1 MDNLQHTIPVRNWL
15 NAHTQPLLISGPCSV
30 ETEEQFVQTAKQL
43 AATGRVHLLRGGL
56 WKPRTRP
63 NSFEGVG
70 AIGLS
75 WMVNAKNETGLPITT
90 EVATAE
96 HVEICL
102 KHGVDVLWIGARTTV
117 NPFSVQEIADALKG
131 VDIPVIVKNP
141 VNPDLQLWIGALERI
156 YQSGVKKIV
165 AMHRGFSHFGDSIY
179 RNKPMWEIPIALKT
193 QYPELSIFCDPSHIC
208 GRRDLLLQVAQKALD
223 LGMDGLMLESH
234 LTPDMAWSDAKQQVT
249 PFALI
254 ELLDQLQV
262 RTAST
267 DDRNFVNELHALRSR
282 IDKVDEEIIQLI
294 AKRMNITGE
303 LGRYKKDH
311 NITILQVDRWKE
323 IIETRT
329 MLADKLGLTRE
340 FIMNYLEQL
349 HKESIRT
356 QTRIMNDDA
365 GGVPNRDNTTNT
377 TSF

>member
-1 MDNLQHTIPVRNWL
+1 MKSLEHIVPVRYWL
-15 NAHTQPLLISGPCSV
+15 KSDLNPLLISGPCSV
-30 ETEEQFVQTAKQL
+30 ETETQFMETARQL
-43 AATGRVHLLRGGL
+43 AAGGCVSLLRGGL

-63 NSFEGVG
+63 NAFEGVG
-70 AIGLS
+70 AVGLE
-75 WMVNAKNETGLPITT
+75 WMVNAKKETGLPITT

-96 HVEICL
+96 HVELCL
-102 KHGVDVLWIGARTTV
+102 KHEVDVLWIGARTTV

-131 VDIPVIVKNP
+131 VDIPVIIKNP

-156 YQSGVKKIV
+156 YQSGVKRIA

-179 RNKPMWEIPIALKT
+179 RNKPMWEIPIALRT
-193 QYPELSIFCDPSHIC
+193 QFPDLSLFCDPSHIC

-234 LTPDMAWSDAKQQVT
+234 ITPDEAWSDAKQQVT
-249 PFALI
+249 PAA
-254 ELLDQLQV
+254 LLDLLNQLQV
-262 RTAST
+262 RVTST
-267 DDRNFVNELHALRSR
+267 DDRHFVNELHALRSR

-294 AKRMNITGE
+294 AKRMKITSE
-303 LGRYKKDH
+303 LGMYKRDH

-329 MLADKLGLTRE
+329 MLADHLGLTRE

-356 QTRIMNDDA
+356 QTRVMNESTMDSNK
-365 GGVPNRDNTTNT
+365 PNE
-377 TSF
+377 S

>member
-1 MDNLQHTIPVRNWL
+1 MENHLHTIPVRDWL
-15 NAHTQPLLISGPCSV
+15 KSPFQPLLISGPCSV
-30 ETEEQFVQTAKQL
+30 ETEEQFVETAKLL
-43 AATGRVHLLRGGL
+43 AATGRVNLLRGGL

-70 AIGLS
+70 AIGLE
-75 WMVNAKNETGLPITT
+75 WMVRARAETGLKLTT

-96 HVEICL
+96 HVELCL
-102 KHGVDVLWIGARTTV
+102 KHGIDVLWIGARTTV

-156 YQSGVKKIV
+156 YQSGITKLV

-193 QYPELSIFCDPSHIC
+193 QYPQLSIFCDPSHIC

-234 LTPDMAWSDAKQQVT
+234 LTPDQAWSDAKQQVT
-249 PFALI
+249 PHALVD
-254 ELLDQLQV
+254 LLDQLQV
-262 RTAST
+262 RATST

-294 AKRMNITGE
+294 AKRMNITQE
-303 LGRYKKDH
+303 LGRYKRDH

-323 IIETRT
+323 IIDTRT

-340 FIMNYLEQL
+340 FIMHYLEQL

-356 QTRIMNDDA
+356 QTRIMNEENGDIASQKNATDSIA
-365 GGVPNRDNTTNT
+365 P
-377 TSF
+377 

>member
-1 MDNLQHTIPVRNWL
+1 MENHLHTIPVRDWL
-15 NAHTQPLLISGPCSV
+15 KSPFQPLLISGPCSV
-30 ETEEQFVQTAKQL
+30 ETEEQFVETAKLL
-43 AATGRVHLLRGGL
+43 AATGRVNLLRGGL

-70 AIGLS
+70 AIGLE
-75 WMVNAKNETGLPITT
+75 WMVRARAETGLKLTT

-96 HVEICL
+96 HVELCL
-102 KHGVDVLWIGARTTV
+102 KHGIDVLWIGARTTV

-156 YQSGVKKIV
+156 CQSGITKLV

-193 QYPELSIFCDPSHIC
+193 QYPQLSIFCDPSHIC

-234 LTPDMAWSDAKQQVT
+234 LTPDQAWSDAKQQVT
-249 PFALI
+249 PHALVD
-254 ELLDQLQV
+254 LLDQLQV
-262 RTAST
+262 RATST

-294 AKRMNITGE
+294 AKRMNITQE
-303 LGRYKKDH
+303 LGRYKRDH

-323 IIETRT
+323 IIDTRT

-340 FIMNYLEQL
+340 FIMHYLEQL

-356 QTRIMNDDA
+356 QTRIMNEENGDIASQKNATDSIA
-365 GGVPNRDNTTNT
+365 P
-377 TSF
+377 